1 MSNTSPLEPCPPD
14 GAPVTRFTLLEPES
28 DSLLPQLEPED
39 KIVAV
44 SDATPRTSSGVDIK
58 TDDASDAIPDHH
70 LPPRPELDEI
80 VQAARLAHDQRT
92 PGEKRDERI
101 SFDSDNAADQ
111 KHDDTRQ
118 SIYLVD
124 EDIQLHLRFYR
135 RNIPML
141 ILWYS
146 LCILTAGIWFIVD
159 NWANNKFWIR
169 CNTSSATLKARS
181 NSDKL
186 VRIKS
191 KHGEVEILPLKRATF
206 PHPMPFAQ
214 VFPPSLKEPFRSPD
228 DVLAAATSTANTS
241 ASDANTVEQLDYV
254 DILEYRATTFLL
266 HPVTGRF
273 HLLASWRDP
282 AWATA
287 LTSTGLPSTQLRDRH
302 ALFGPNQVSVKGK
315 SVLDIM
321 IEEVLHPFYIFQIYS
336 IVLWCNDEYVPYAI
350 VIGIVSIIGI
360 LATTVTTKAAIEKLK
375 KMSRFSCDVSVL
387 RASSAGPASSL
398 GASPLDEKVDSTAS
412 AESDAKQLDDLQ
424 RAWKQLNSE
433 DLVPGDIVDLGAKH
447 NESNGD
453 SFGHRLIETLPCDL
467 VLLEGDCIVNE
478 SMLTGESVPVVKS
491 AVSRADLADVLA
503 AGSDLARLD
512 KNVLYS
518 GTKLIRVRPGAS
530 SATRALVIRTGF
542 STAKGSLVRQM
553 LFPRPISHKFY
564 RDAFYFIGNL
574 FIIATIGMVASIIYF
589 KIIGVSSEEIALR
602 SLDVLT
608 IAVPPALP
616 ATLSICVT
624 FSIARLK
631 RGDIF
636 CLSPQR
642 INVAGMVNMFVFD
655 KTGTLTEEGLDV
667 LGIRT
672 VRAGKFT
679 DLVQH
684 APAPAQGRD
693 DKTSEG
699 SSEGELSLVEAM
711 ASAHDLNLLDGEPI
725 GEPLEVKMLEW
736 TRRKLQDDA
745 ALAPVHLT
753 NESAVLQSES
763 RPLTKDGTLARVP
776 VILAD
781 GTRASLAVVRTF
793 EFTASLRR
801 MSVVVKRDN
810 ERGAQVYCK
819 GAPESIASLC
829 HPSSLPSDYNAV
841 LDRCTRSGF
850 RVLAVAGKHIDALGW
865 NGAQT
870 LTRTQAES
878 QLDFLGLI
886 VFENKLKAATTASI
900 ATITTDARLPIKMCT
915 GDSVLTAVSVGKECG
930 IVDAHAEVFT
940 PRLAHGHDKDS
951 KAPAVV
957 EWVSVDNEHN
967 RLDAYTLDPVAR
979 EGETPRRLKDVEL
992 AVSGEILRTLIET
1005 CSAETLA
1012 RILVHCKIFG
1022 RFSPEQKQELVER
1035 LQTHGY
1041 VVAFTGD
1048 GANDCGALKSA
1059 DVGLSLSEAEASVAA
1074 PFTSRKK
1081 DISAIIHLIREGRST
1096 LSVSFAMFK
1105 FMSCYSLAEY
1115 FTVILLYG
1123 KATSLDNAEYLF
1135 IDIFC
1140 VLPIAIGLANSLPA
1154 KRLFRL
1160 PPEARLSS
1168 SKPVVSMLGQVI
1180 LGFLAQ
1186 TVVYVVLHQKSW
1198 YEPPE
1203 FDPEDL
1209 TLNDM
1214 DNTALF
1220 RTSVFS
1226 YIIAGLAYSL
1236 GPPHRQLLAFNWIL
1250 APALVILSI
1259 FSFYFLFLTGGPFF
1273 SLFGFVEM
1281 PHHFS
1286 WIIFGVIM
1294 AQFGLGMLFEFFAVA
1309 PVARAIAKPFNAAK
1323 KRLGGKKK
1331 KPYRITEKA
1340 IYA

>member
-1 MSNTSPLEPCPPD
+1 M
-14 GAPVTRFTLLEPES
+14 
-28 DSLLPQLEPED
+28 
-39 KIVAV
+39 
-44 SDATPRTSSGVDIK
+44 
-58 TDDASDAIPDHH
+58 
-70 LPPRPELDEI
+70 
-80 VQAARLAHDQRT
+80 
-92 PGEKRDERI
+92 
-101 SFDSDNAADQ
+101 
-111 KHDDTRQ
+111 
-118 SIYLVD
+118 
-124 EDIQLHLRFYR
+124 
-135 RNIPML
+135 
-141 ILWYS
+141 
-146 LCILTAGIWFIVD
+146 
-159 NWANNKFWIR
+159 
-169 CNTSSATLKARS
+169 
-181 NSDKL
+181 
-186 VRIKS
+186 
-191 KHGEVEILPLKRATF
+191 
-206 PHPMPFAQ
+206 
-214 VFPPSLKEPFRSPD
+214 
-228 DVLAAATSTANTS
+228 
-241 ASDANTVEQLDYV
+241 
-254 DILEYRATTFLL
+254 
-266 HPVTGRF
+266 
-273 HLLASWRDP
+273 
-282 AWATA
+282 
-287 LTSTGLPSTQLRDRH
+287 
-302 ALFGPNQVSVKGK
+302 
-315 SVLDIM
+315 
-321 IEEVLHPFYIFQIYS
+321 
-336 IVLWCNDEYVPYAI
+336 
-350 VIGIVSIIGI
+350 
-360 LATTVTTKAAIEKLK
+360 
-375 KMSRFSCDVSVL
+375 
-387 RASSAGPASSL
+387 
-398 GASPLDEKVDSTAS
+398 
-412 AESDAKQLDDLQ
+412 
-424 RAWKQLNSE
+424 
-433 DLVPGDIVDLGAKH
+433 
-447 NESNGD
+447 
-453 SFGHRLIETLPCDL
+453 
-467 VLLEGDCIVNE
+467 
-478 SMLTGESVPVVKS
+478 
-491 AVSRADLADVLA
+491 
-503 AGSDLARLD
+503 
-512 KNVLYS
+512 
-518 GTKLIRVRPGAS
+518 
-530 SATRALVIRTGF
+530 
-542 STAKGSLVRQM
+542 
-553 LFPRPISHKFY
+553 
-564 RDAFYFIGNL
+564 
-574 FIIATIGMVASIIYF
+574 
-589 KIIGVSSEEIALR
+589 
-602 SLDVLT
+602 
-608 IAVPPALP
+608 
-616 ATLSICVT
+616 
-624 FSIARLK
+624 
-631 RGDIF
+631 
-636 CLSPQR
+636 
-642 INVAGMVNMFVFD
+642 
-655 KTGTLTEEGLDV
+655 
-667 LGIRT
+667 
-672 VRAGKFT
+672 
-679 DLVQH
+679 
-684 APAPAQGRD
+684 
-693 DKTSEG
+693 
-699 SSEGELSLVEAM
+699 
-711 ASAHDLNLLDGEPI
+711 
-725 GEPLEVKMLEW
+725 
-736 TRRKLQDDA
+736 
-745 ALAPVHLT
+745 
-753 NESAVLQSES
+753 
-763 RPLTKDGTLARVP
+763 TKDGTLARVP

-1226 YIIAGLAYSL
+1226 TSSPDWPTRSDHPTVSCSPSTGFSHPPSSSCRSSRSTSSSSPAVRSSACLVSSRCLTTLAGSSLA
-1236 GPPHRQLLAFNWIL
+1236 
-1250 APALVILSI
+1250 
-1259 FSFYFLFLTGGPFF
+1259 
-1273 SLFGFVEM
+1273 
-1281 PHHFS
+1281 
-1286 WIIFGVIM
+1286 
-1294 AQFGLGMLFEFFAVA
+1294 
-1309 PVARAIAKPFNAAK
+1309 
-1323 KRLGGKKK
+1323 
-1331 KPYRITEKA
+1331 
-1340 IYA
+1340 